1 MPDTPGKRQRR
12 EVKAKRRQAKDE
24 RRTTRILRK
33 DDPTAG
39 MDGQPLLDE
48 NGFPVYD
55 EDGYPVSDP
64 VPRRGR
70 RRTRRGE
77 DRRFR
82 TRRGG
87 VARSN
92 AAAGRDGYC
101 GSDWI

>member
-24 RRTTRILRK
+24 RRTTRQLRK

-55 EDGYPVSDP
+55 EDGYPVLIPFPDE
-64 VPRRGR
+64 VE
-70 RRTRRGE
+70 GE
-77 DRRFR
+77 P
-82 TRRGG
+82 G
-87 VARSN
+87 
-92 AAAGRDGYC
+92 AGETE
-101 GSDWI
+101 GSEPEGAV